1 MAKDLIRR
9 YVWIVDT
16 INRYGKISRS
26 DLNKLWRRSSLSDGR
41 DFPER
46 TFFHYRRAIE
56 ENFHIDIL
64 CNPRGEYYISEEKSD
79 RRRAFTN
86 WLLDSH
92 ALNSAMIENGD
103 ATANIVVEDV
113 PSARQWF
120 PMVLEATRTHVKIS
134 FTYAGFNRSRLEKNI
149 LFHPYMLKL
158 YKQRWYMVGVRE
170 KDNAVR
176 TYALDR
182 IKEMNLVNETFDFQS
197 ELDPA
202 PLFENVVGMT
212 LSQAPVRDVKIR
224 ADYTQA
230 KYLRALPL
238 HPSQSEM
245 IGDGYSIFSYRLKLN
260 YELVHE
266 ILGFGSGVKVI
277 EPKELQIM
285 VAEELSKTLAQYN
298 LPVNPQSSR

>member
-1 MAKDLIRR
+1 
-9 YVWIVDT
+9 
-16 INRYGKISRS
+16 
-26 DLNKLWRRSSLSDGR
+26 
-41 DFPER
+41 
-46 TFFHYRRAIE
+46 
-56 ENFHIDIL
+56 
-64 CNPRGEYYISEEKSD
+64 
-79 RRRAFTN
+79 
-86 WLLDSH
+86 
-92 ALNSAMIENGD
+92 
-103 ATANIVVEDV
+103 
-113 PSARQWF
+113 
-120 PMVLEATRTHVKIS
+120 
-134 FTYAGFNRSRLEKNI
+134 
-149 LFHPYMLKL
+149 
-158 YKQRWYMVGVRE
+158 
-170 KDNAVR
+170 
-176 TYALDR
+176 
-182 IKEMNLVNETFDFQS
+182 MNLVNETFDFQS